1 MGSLSILP
9 ISGPIEMSP
18 IGERPLSLK
27 VGDMGSHVPI
37 SVDGPIV
44 DESRRQFI
52 RLMTKYE
59 RMVYG
64 YILSLVPNWA
74 DADEILQE
82 TNIRLWEEFEKFQPG
97 TNFAAWAVRIAHFQ
111 VLTWR
116 KRVSRSRLVFDQRV
130 IDALAAA
137 PCWTDEVFES
147 RQLALAECVS
157 ELPVRSR
164 ELLRQCYMNGSKAK
178 EVAVEL
184 NLSPAAVYKALE
196 RIRVAL
202 HACIERRTSAD
213 SA

>member
-1 MGSLSILP
+1 MLNGRLISL
-9 ISGPIEMSP
+9 
-18 IGERPLSLK
+18 
-27 VGDMGSHVPI
+27 VGLL
-37 SVDGPIV
+37 V

-97 TNFAAWAVRIAHFQ
+97 TNFAAWAVRVAHFQ

-130 IDALAAA
+130 VDSLAAE
-137 PCWTDEVFES
+137 PRWTDEEFEA
-147 RQLALAECVS
+147 RQQALAECVS
-157 ELPVRSR
+157 ELPDNSR
-164 ELLRQCYMNGSKAK
+164 ELLRHCYVNGAKAK
-178 EVAVEL
+178 DVAVEL
-184 NLSPAAVYKALE
+184 NRTPAAVYKALE

-202 HACIERRTSAD
+202 HSCIERKVTRNPI
-213 SA
+213 